1 MKFTFQ
7 LDELTQDD
15 KYAESR
21 YHEFLRV
28 KDMSAGIYKLAAGT
42 EDLQKPHTEDEIY
55 YIVSGKGRFLL
66 ENDDLEVQGGS
77 ILYVPANMFH
87 KFHSITEDFVILVF
101 FAPAEHS
108 RK

>member
-1 MKFTFQ
+1 
-7 LDELTQDD
+7 
-15 KYAESR
+15 
-21 YHEFLRV
+21 
-28 KDMSAGIYKLAAGT
+28 MSAGIYKLAAGT

-77 ILYVPANMFH
+77 ILYVPANVFH
-87 KFHSITEDFVILVF
+87 KFHSITEDLVILVI